1 MSMRVEPVGIQQ
13 RPIRGA
19 ASHHRPDIVRPRE
32 DRPAPDVKKT
42 RPRPPLH
49 TNVAPKPAS
58 IDTDRQEGPRAK
70 GVLRLLDE
78 GHFRGVADVRL
89 RINFFDELSAGATRQ
104 AQAAVGDASNE
115 LLGEIN
121 RSVDE
126 LLAAVGTDDENAA
139 LIGEAIQ
146 TFEASLAEAVSAFQS
161 SDAPSRETL
170 ATEIQTAFD
179 TLLATLTATL
189 VPSDQTPETPPPT
202 DAEEAPN
209 AVVASPADD
218 GVGAGTDDAASSP
231 KSADGAGSL
240 RASTTDRVSLVASAD
255 STIDQRDVAAI
266 DPEPDGLSDPA
277 ATPSSDARARPD
289 AQRGGVGHDE
299 CAGVRTHR
307 EAERDDD
314 SDRNEPAGEVS
325 H

>member
-1 MSMRVEPVGIQQ
+1 M
-13 RPIRGA
+13 
-19 ASHHRPDIVRPRE
+19 
-32 DRPAPDVKKT
+32 
-42 RPRPPLH
+42 
-49 TNVAPKPAS
+49 
-58 IDTDRQEGPRAK
+58 IDTDRLEGPRAK

-104 AQAAVGDASNE
+104 AQAAVGDASSE
-115 LLGEIN
+115 LRGEIN

-126 LLAAVGTDDENAA
+126 LLTAIGTDDENAA

-161 SDAPSRETL
+161 SDAPSTETL

-179 TLLATLTATL
+179 TLLATLTTTL
-189 VPSDQTPETPPPT
+189 LPSDQAPVTPPPT
-202 DAEEAPN
+202 DADEAPN

-231 KSADGAGSL
+231 KSDDGAGSL

-255 STIDQRDVAAI
+255 STIDQREVAAI
-266 DPEPDGLSDPA
+266 DTEPDGLSDPA
-277 ATPSSDARARPD
+277 VTPSSDAD
-289 AQRGGVGHDE
+289 APTDAPVVSDETTRLDALIAAFVETFELALSSMLSTITETQNLADPSPPSGNGSAYEKFLAIYNDLRGQTDTLNDV
-299 CAGVRTHR
+299 A
-307 EAERDDD
+307 
-314 SDRNEPAGEVS
+314 
-325 H
+325 